1 MNIKAILYSDIY
13 RPMAISL
20 FSVFLVYCV
29 RNDKL
34 KKQIIAYSVYLLY
47 IIALFAGFMFLVTLA
62 NGSFDIRG
70 LLWGIK
76 RICFLL
82 VVTII
87 QHFVFKIF
95 GKGKGKDIKIL
106 ILNAV
111 VVLVLCYVVMR
122 YFL

>member
-1 MNIKAILYSDIY
+1 MNLKAILYSDVY

-62 NGSFDIRG
+62 NESFDIRD
-70 LLWGIK
+70 LLWGVK

-87 QHFVFKIF
+87 QHFGYKIF
-95 GKGKGKDIKIL
+95 GKGKDIRLVIV
-106 ILNAV
+106 NAV
-111 VVLVLCYVVMR
+111 VVLALCYVVMR

>member
-1 MNIKAILYSDIY
+1 MNLKAILYSDVY

-62 NGSFDIRG
+62 NESFDIRD
-70 LLWGIK
+70 LLWGVK

-87 QHFVFKIF
+87 QHFVYKIF
-95 GKGKGKDIKIL
+95 GKGKDIRLVIV
-106 ILNAV
+106 NAV
-111 VVLVLCYVVMR
+111 VVLALCYVVMR

>member
-1 MNIKAILYSDIY
+1 MNLKAILYSDVY

-62 NGSFDIRG
+62 NESFDIRA

-76 RICFLL
+76 RICFLF

-87 QHFVFKIF
+87 QHFVYKIF
-95 GKGKGKDIKIL
+95 GKGKDIRLVIV
-106 ILNAV
+106 NAV
-111 VVLVLCYVVMR
+111 VVLALCYVVMR

>member
-1 MNIKAILYSDIY
+1 MNLKAILYSDVY

-29 RNDKL
+29 RNDRL

-62 NGSFDIRG
+62 NGSFDIRD
-70 LLWGIK
+70 LLWGVK

-87 QHFVFKIF
+87 QHFVYKIF
-95 GKGKGKDIKIL
+95 GKGKDIRLVIV
-106 ILNAV
+106 NAV
-111 VVLVLCYVVMR
+111 VVLALCYVVMR

>member
-1 MNIKAILYSDIY
+1 MNLKAILYSDVY

-20 FSVFLVYCV
+20 FSVFLAYCV

-62 NGSFDIRG
+62 NESFDIRG

-82 VVTII
+82 AVTII
-87 QHFVFKIF
+87 QHFVYKIF

>member
-1 MNIKAILYSDIY
+1 MNLKAILYSDVY

-62 NGSFDIRG
+62 NESFDIRD
-70 LLWGIK
+70 LLWGVK

-87 QHFVFKIF
+87 QHFVYKIF
-95 GKGKGKDIKIL
+95 GKGKDIRLVIV
-106 ILNAV
+106 NAV
-111 VVLVLCYVVMR
+111 VVLALCYVLMR

>member
-1 MNIKAILYSDIY
+1 MNLKAILYSDVY

-62 NGSFDIRG
+62 NESFDIRD

-82 VVTII
+82 VATII
-87 QHFVFKIF
+87 QHFVYKIF
-95 GKGKGKDIKIL
+95 GKGKDIGLVIV
-106 ILNAV
+106 NAV
-111 VVLVLCYVVMR
+111 VVLALCYVVMR

>member
-1 MNIKAILYSDIY
+1 MNLKAILYSDVY

-20 FSVFLVYCV
+20 FSVFFVYCV

-62 NGSFDIRG
+62 NESFDIRD
-70 LLWGIK
+70 LLWGVK

-87 QHFVFKIF
+87 QHFVYKIF
-95 GKGKGKDIKIL
+95 GKGKDIRL
-106 ILNAV
+106 VSVNAV
-111 VVLVLCYVVMR
+111 VVLALCYVVMR

>member
-1 MNIKAILYSDIY
+1 MNLKAILYSDVY

-29 RNDKL
+29 RNDRL

-62 NGSFDIRG
+62 NESFDIRD
-70 LLWGIK
+70 LLWGVK
-76 RICFLL
+76 RICFFL

-87 QHFVFKIF
+87 QHFVYKIF
-95 GKGKGKDIKIL
+95 GKGKDIRLVIV
-106 ILNAV
+106 NAV
-111 VVLVLCYVVMR
+111 VVLALCYVVMR

>member
-1 MNIKAILYSDIY
+1 MNLKAILYSDVY

-20 FSVFLVYCV
+20 FSVFLVYCL

-62 NGSFDIRG
+62 NESFDIRA

-87 QHFVFKIF
+87 QPFVYKIF
-95 GKGKGKDIKIL
+95 GKGKDIGLVIV
-106 ILNAV
+106 NAI
-111 VVLVLCYVVMR
+111 VVLALCYVVMR